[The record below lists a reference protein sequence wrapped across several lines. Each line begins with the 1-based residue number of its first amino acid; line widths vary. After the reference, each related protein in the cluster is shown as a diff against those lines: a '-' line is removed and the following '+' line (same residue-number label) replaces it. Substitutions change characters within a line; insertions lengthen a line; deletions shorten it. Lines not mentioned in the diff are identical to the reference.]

1 MQPSDRSC
9 PSSHSSSNPSLD
21 PCSLGRTS
29 SLFFSQ
35 CQSLHP
41 CQEILA
47 SNFLHDFRA
56 VISPSLG
63 YIFSSSLKNKKEPL
77 PWLDSAPSKSIIL
90 VVPLYFF
97 FFFINCFLEVF
108 IFFAFQLNCLH
119 SHCPLIHF
127 LHLSTCSTLT
137 TLPNVLAQRLFLRYA
152 FWMQGLQVFIFLIF
166 LQALTRSPALPLY
179 LELWC
184 PASTLARFSQQVAS
198 VCVSSAS
205 SEPHP
210 RPRPLSPSFFL
221 SSFSP
226 WILSS
231 SATLSVSAVWTV
243 SNLPKARARHCLR
256 GVLCQP
262 IDVSVTLG
270 SFTLLLYLC
279 VVC

>member
-1 MQPSDRSC
+1 M
-9 PSSHSSSNPSLD
+9 
-21 PCSLGRTS
+21 
-29 SLFFSQ
+29 
-35 CQSLHP
+35 
-41 CQEILA
+41 
-47 SNFLHDFRA
+47 
-56 VISPSLG
+56 
-63 YIFSSSLKNKKEPL
+63 
-77 PWLDSAPSKSIIL
+77 
-90 VVPLYFF
+90 
-97 FFFINCFLEVF
+97 
-108 IFFAFQLNCLH
+108 
-119 SHCPLIHF
+119 
-127 LHLSTCSTLT
+127 TLT

-166 LQALTRSPALPLY
+166 LQPLTRSPALPLH

-184 PASTLARFSQQVAS
+184 PASTLARLSQQVAS

-210 RPRPLSPSFFL
+210 RPRPWSPSFFL
-221 SSFSP
+221 SSFSR

-243 SNLPKARARHCLR
+243 SNLPKARARRCLR

-279 VVC
+279 VCVLGAQSCPTLRDPSIAIALPLTFRLKHILVKMFLTFWLRFWLNVLW

>member
-166 LQALTRSPALPLY
+166 FAGFDQIPCPSLVPRTVMPGFHSSP
-179 LELWC
+179 
-184 PASTLARFSQQVAS
+184 
-198 VCVSSAS
+198 
-205 SEPHP
+205 
-210 RPRPLSPSFFL
+210 FL
-221 SSFSP
+221 SAGCLCLRVLSLLWTPPKTQAFVP
-226 WILSS
+226 FILS
-231 SATLSVSAVWTV
+231 
-243 SNLPKARARHCLR
+243 
-256 GVLCQP
+256 Q
-262 IDVSVTLG
+262 
-270 SFTLLLYLC
+270 
-279 VVC
+279 

>member
-47 SNFLHDFRA
+47 SNFLHDFHA

-97 FFFINCFLEVF
+97 FFINCFLEVF
-108 IFFAFQLNCLH
+108 IFFALQLNCLH
-119 SHCPLIHF
+119 SLTVHSSTFSTCPLA
-127 LHLSTCSTLT
+127 
-137 TLPNVLAQRLFLRYA
+137 P
-152 FWMQGLQVFIFLIF
+152 
-166 LQALTRSPALPLY
+166 PLPLY
-179 LELWC
+179 RMCWLKDYFWD
-184 PASTLARFSQQVAS
+184 TH
-198 VCVSSAS
+198 
-205 SEPHP
+205 SEC
-210 RPRPLSPSFFL
+210 RGFK
-221 SSFSP
+221 SSFSWFFCRLWP
-226 WILSS
+226 DP
-231 SATLSVSAVWTV
+231 
-243 SNLPKARARHCLR
+243 LPFPC
-256 GVLCQP
+256 
-262 IDVSVTLG
+262 T
-270 SFTLLLYLC
+270 
-279 VVC
+279 